1 MADTKITAEM
11 QSHLHQQNHAKTN
24 RPEQLQL
31 LLTAKNKSQA
41 GRNVDTVMHAVKKTT
56 GSSSLKMKN
65 RILVKK
71 DGHVEKR
78 KNK

>member
-1 MADTKITAEM
+1 
-11 QSHLHQQNHAKTN
+11 
-24 RPEQLQL
+24 
-31 LLTAKNKSQA
+31 
-41 GRNVDTVMHAVKKTT
+41 MHAVKKTT